1 MEFGEAIKSLFS
13 LLSSLDQPYL
23 GVSPTSNIEDSTPV
37 EVEDELGECESLT
50 TFSFLDSSSRMMNVK
65 GANIYF
71 ASLYAD
77 LINEKLM
84 IPIKIEVPF
93 MAIKAS
99 DEVRKLI
106 EGDPTLSKIIAL
118 NNVNGEPYSP
128 DYKDDN
134 ILDELRISLE
144 NYAIEKSAYVTIV
157 DGPIIPGPYI
167 QMVGEPYKSA
177 FIKLA
182 NQRKKDNLIGIVK
195 RLNYSRK
202 LRRSGLVNDS
212 KLSNATDD
220 VIVEYLGRGKDF
232 YTTPILKEEVDIG
245 GKKYIRYMVYVKVRE
260 GVFRVESLDKDLLCK
275 GVYTARKY
283 SSYRGIPEFIE
294 VADKMA
300 KRLSASAFILAFN
313 IARVTTGVNYEDW
326 ENLRIAELDSGE

>member
-13 LLSSLDQPYL
+13 LLTSLDQPYL
-23 GVSPTSNIEDSTPV
+23 GVTPALSIEDSTPV

-50 TFSFLDSSSRMMNVK
+50 TFSFLDSSSRMISVK

-71 ASLYAD
+71 ASLYAN
-77 LINEKLM
+77 LVTEHLM
-84 IPIKIEVPF
+84 IPLKVEVPF

-99 DEVRKLI
+99 EEVRKLI
-106 EGDPTLSKIIAL
+106 EGDQTLSKIVAV

-144 NYAIEKSAYVTIV
+144 NYAISKSNFVTIV

-167 QMVGEPYKSA
+167 QMVGEPYRSA
-177 FIKLA
+177 FISLA
-182 NQRKKDNLIGIVK
+182 NQRKKDKLIGIVK

-202 LRRSGLVNDS
+202 LRRSELVKDPR
-212 KLSNATDD
+212 LMNATDD
-220 VIVEYLGRGKDF
+220 IIVEYLGRGKEF
-232 YTTPILKEEVDIG
+232 YTTPVLKEEIDIG
-245 GKKYIRYMVYVKVRE
+245 NSHYTRYMVYVKVRE
-260 GVFRVESLDKDLLCK
+260 GVFRVESLSKDLLCK

-294 VADKMA
+294 VADRIS
-300 KRLSASAFILAFN
+300 KRLSASAFIFAFN

-326 ENLRIAELDSGE
+326 ESLRTAELDASE

>member
-13 LLSSLDQPYL
+13 LLSSIDQPYL
-23 GVSPTSNIEDSTPV
+23 GVSPTTSFEDSTPV
-37 EVEDELGECESLT
+37 EVEEELGVCDSLEE
-50 TFSFLDSSSRMMNVK
+50 FSFLDSSSRVINVR
-65 GANIYF
+65 GANVYF
-71 ASLYAD
+71 ASLYANLVKD
-77 LINEKLM
+77 HIM
-84 IPIKIEVPF
+84 IPLQVDVPF
-93 MAIKAS
+93 IAIKAS

-106 EGDPTLSKIIAL
+106 EGDQMLSKIVAI

-144 NYAIEKSAYVTIV
+144 NYAIGKSNYVTIV

-177 FIKLA
+177 FITLA
-182 NQRKKDNLIGIVK
+182 NQRKKDRLIGIVK

-202 LRRSGLVNDS
+202 LRRSGIIKDPRLI
-212 KLSNATDD
+212 NATDD
-220 VIVEYLGRGKDF
+220 VIIEYLGRGKEF
-232 YTTPILKEEVDIG
+232 YTTPILKEEIDVG
-245 GKKYIRYMVYVKVRE
+245 NSHYTRYMVYVKVRE
-260 GVFRVESLDKDLLCK
+260 GVFRVESLSKDLLCK

-294 VADKMA
+294 VADRIS
-300 KRLSASAFILAFN
+300 KRLSASAFIFAFN
-313 IARVTTGVNYEDW
+313 IARATTGVNYEDW
-326 ENLRIAELDSGE
+326 ENLRTAELDAGE